1 VSAPKAA
8 ALRRPPPRGGARKL
22 GAARRFLESRAP
34 LQEQLGTLRAELAR
48 REKLQAERRVREA
61 AAAARAQA
69 QREQFARAVGP
80 VTRVDDAGR
89 TTLVTTPPEPEP
101 RQRQADE
108 ARALA
113 SSLSDQL
120 DTTTLM
126 DTDDGLAWLRPGLGG
141 DVLARLRR
149 GHWSIQRQ
157 LDLHGAT
164 RDAAREAL
172 ADFLRRAARDGLRC
186 VRVIHGKGHGSPGRE
201 PVLKGKVRAWLVQR
215 DEVLAFVQAR
225 ASDGGHGAV
234 IVLLAG

>member
-1 VSAPKAA
+1 MS
-8 ALRRPPPRGGARKL
+8 LRDQL
-22 GAARRFLESRAP
+22 GAV
-34 LQEQLGTLRAELAR
+34 RAELAR
-48 REKLQAERRVREA
+48 RDRRDAEQRARELALDAQAR
-61 AAAARAQA
+61 A

-80 VTRVDDAGR
+80 VTRLADAGR
-89 TTLVTTPPEPEP
+89 ASRAPTPPAPEP

-113 SSLSDQL
+113 SSLSDEL

-126 DTDDGLAWLRPGLGG
+126 DTDAGLAWLRPGIGG

-157 LDLHGAT
+157 LDLHGRT
-164 RDAAREAL
+164 RDVARDAL

-201 PVLKGKVRAWLVQR
+201 PVLKAKVRAWLVQR
-215 DEVLAFVQAR
+215 EEVLAFVQAR

-234 IVLLAG
+234 IVLLDG

>member
-1 VSAPKAA
+1 MT
-8 ALRRPPPRGGARKL
+8 LRDQL
-22 GAARRFLESRAP
+22 GA
-34 LQEQLGTLRAELAR
+34 LRAELAQ
-48 REKLQAERRVREA
+48 REKDEAEHRAREA
-61 AAAARAQA
+61 ASAAETRAH
-69 QREQFARAVGP
+69 REQFARAVGP
-80 VTRVDDAGR
+80 VTRLPDAGR
-89 TTLVTTPPEPEP
+89 AARAHAPPEPVP

-113 SSLSDQL
+113 SSLSDEL

-126 DTDDGLAWLRPGLGG
+126 DTDAGLAWLRPGIGG

-149 GHWSIQRQ
+149 GHWAIQRQ

-172 ADFLRRAARDGLRC
+172 ADFLRRASRDGLRC

-215 DEVLAFVQAR
+215 AEVLAFVQAR

-234 IVLLAG
+234 VVLLDG

>member
-1 VSAPKAA
+1 VK
-8 ALRRPPPRGGARKL
+8 
-22 GAARRFLESRAP
+22 RAP
-34 LQEQLGTLRAELAR
+34 LRDQLGALRSELER
-48 REKLQAERRVREA
+48 RERDEAAHLAREA
-61 AAAARAQA
+61 ARATMERA

-80 VTRVDDAGR
+80 VTRLPDAGR
-89 TTLVTTPPEPEP
+89 ATRAPSPPEPEP
-101 RQRQADE
+101 HQRRADE

-113 SSLSDQL
+113 SSLSDEF

-126 DTDDGLAWLRPGLGG
+126 DTDAGLAWLRPGIGG

-157 LDLHGAT
+157 LDLHGRT

-201 PVLKGKVRAWLVQR
+201 PVLKAKVRAWLVQR
-215 DEVLAFVQAR
+215 EEVLAFVQAR

-234 IVLLAG
+234 VVLLDG